1 MSLKSTVKCTGICSE
16 CGKCH
21 GANLL
26 KDAHGRKTKL
36 VHFPD
41 DFVPRTGEQG
51 VGVAFDIGTT
61 TVVAMAWNLMTGKE
75 FGAVACT
82 NPQNKFG
89 ADVISRITYCDDDP
103 DKLREIRRTIIDG
116 LNGLIA
122 ELIDNHPI
130 QSDRIVQVVVGG
142 NTTMS
147 HIFAGYNPAS
157 LARAPFNPMYTGSP
171 VLTQEETGLMV
182 SPCAQIT
189 LLPNIAGHVGGD
201 ITAGI
206 VATRILNEKKR
217 TLFLDIGTN
226 GEIVLAHNGVAMT
239 CSTAAGPAFEGA
251 TIRFGMRAA
260 PGAIEK
266 IQIRDG
272 EVFIKTVDND
282 EPVGIC
288 GSGIID
294 VIAEM
299 LGAGLINNK
308 GRLASAEELMKA
320 SPDNMLA
327 ERLINTEE
335 GREFVLVYKEDGHH
349 IVITQKDI
357 REIQLAKGAIAAG
370 IAIMSNRMG
379 MKISDIEKIII
390 AGAFGNFIHKESAVA
405 IGLIPTLPMNR
416 ILSAGNTAGAGVSM
430 ALMNP
435 VEMDLAQSIPS
446 RVEHV
451 ELASCADFQD
461 QYMKALAF

>member
-157 LARAPFNPMYTGSP
+157 LARAPFNPMKAVLSE
-171 VLTQEETGLMV
+171 VLTQDYYNKNIPLAVKFNQGIQSV
-182 SPCAQIT
+182 IDKHN
-189 LLPNIAGHVGGD
+189 LPWNTTQLGCRTEYWFRKEPAMNGGE
-201 ITAGI
+201 A
-206 VATRILNEKKR
+206 E
-217 TLFLDIGTN
+217 
-226 GEIVLAHNGVAMT
+226 
-239 CSTAAGPAFEGA
+239 AAVDFE
-251 TIRFGMRAA
+251 
-260 PGAIEK
+260 
-266 IQIRDG
+266 
-272 EVFIKTVDND
+272 
-282 EPVGIC
+282 
-288 GSGIID
+288 
-294 VIAEM
+294 
-299 LGAGLINNK
+299 L
-308 GRLASAEELMKA
+308 
-320 SPDNMLA
+320 
-327 ERLINTEE
+327 
-335 GREFVLVYKEDGHH
+335 
-349 IVITQKDI
+349 
-357 REIQLAKGAIAAG
+357 
-370 IAIMSNRMG
+370 
-379 MKISDIEKIII
+379 
-390 AGAFGNFIHKESAVA
+390 
-405 IGLIPTLPMNR
+405 
-416 ILSAGNTAGAGVSM
+416 
-430 ALMNP
+430 
-435 VEMDLAQSIPS
+435 
-446 RVEHV
+446 
-451 ELASCADFQD
+451 D
-461 QYMKALAF
+461 QYMHLASLNRGILMTPFHNMALISAETSEADIDHHTAVFDEIVSNIL